1 MSEAL
6 VIVESPAKARTINR
20 YLGDGYEVLASMG
33 HVRDLPKKKLGV
45 DVENDFKPTYVSI
58 SGKKDVLSKLR
69 SAAAKADAVYLAV
82 DMDREGEA
90 IAWHLAKLLKLPQK
104 KTRRVVF
111 NEITRSAIQE
121 AFKHPR
127 QIDQNKV
134 DAQQA
139 RRVLDRL
146 VGYQVSPVLWKKIAR
161 GLSAGRVQSV
171 AVRLIVE
178 REREVQAFNPEEFW
192 KIIASLA
199 RREQDSPEPFD
210 AQLKWKNGDEIALT
224 TEADAAVVLGAL
236 KDASYVVEAIERKKR
251 RDKAAPPF
259 ITSTLQQQAST
270 HLRFSA
276 KKTMI
281 VAQQLYEGVEIGAE
295 SVGLITY
302 MRTDSVNTAAQA
314 QNDARDFIRAEFGDD
329 YVPEKP
335 NVYSSRAGAQEAHE
349 CIRPTDPRRNP
360 EMVAKSLGK
369 DQLRLY
375 TLIWNRFMA
384 SQMTPAQ
391 YNLTNVKIVAGDY
404 RFHAG
409 GRQVVFPG
417 HSMLSLRKTEERI
430 LPELSQ
436 GETLDCLKLDPSQHF
451 TEPPPRYTEATLVR
465 ELEKQGIGRPSTYAT
480 IISTVQT
487 RGYVKQ
493 VKRAF
498 HATPLG
504 MLTTDRLVSSF
515 PTILGVDFTRNM
527 EARLDKIEDGDVDWV
542 GLLKEFYEPFSKSVE
557 AAMETMKDAIEQSE
571 YSCSDCGKPMLYR
584 WSKYGRFLGC
594 SDYPNCKTTMP
605 VDEEGTPVEKPSIDE
620 KCPLCEGQLVLR
632 TGRRGEFVACGSY
645 PECKFTRSVGDDAA
659 AEGEDGE
666 GNARPIEDCPEC
678 GAPLVERRGRRGPFF
693 GCSKY
698 PECKF
703 TKNLD
708 GTTKAAPEPTD
719 ETCEKCN
726 APMVIRT
733 GRRGRF
739 LACSAFPKC
748 RNTKSIKDDDSSKDD
763 NDSSKKDNAQE
774 DAPM

>member
-1 MSEAL
+1 VSKAL
-6 VIVESPAKARTINR
+6 VIVESPAKARTINKF
-20 YLGDGYEVLASMG
+20 LGGDYHVLASMG

-45 DVENDFKPTYVSI
+45 DVEKDFKPTYVSI

-69 SAAAKADAVYLAV
+69 SAASKADEVFLAV
-82 DMDREGEA
+82 DLDREGEA

-111 NEITRSAIQE
+111 NEITRSAIRQ
-121 AFKHPR
+121 AFEHPR
-127 QIDQNKV
+127 QIDLNKV
-134 DAQQA
+134 NAQQA

-146 VGYQVSPVLWKKIAR
+146 VGYQVSPVLWKKIAK

-178 REREVQAFNPEEFW
+178 REREVQAFDPQEFW
-192 KIIASLA
+192 KITASLA
-199 RREQDSPEPFD
+199 KQGVDAPEPFE
-210 AQLKWKNGDEIALT
+210 AQVKWKNGDEIAIKT
-224 TEADAAVVLGAL
+224 QSEASAVLDAL
-236 KDASYVVEAIERKKR
+236 KDASYVVDAIERKKR
-251 RDKAAPPF
+251 LDKAPAPF

-281 VAQQLYEGVEIGAE
+281 VAQQLYEGVDVGDE

-302 MRTDSVNTAAQA
+302 MRTDSFNIASQA
-314 QNDARDFIRAEFGDD
+314 QSEARDFIRAEFGDD
-329 YVPEKP
+329 YVPDQP
-335 NVYSSRAGAQEAHE
+335 NVYASRAGAQEAHE
-349 CIRPTDPRRNP
+349 CVRPTDPRRSP
-360 EMVAKSLGK
+360 DMLAGSLAK
-369 DQLRLY
+369 DQLKLY
-375 TLIWNRFMA
+375 TLIWNRFLA

-391 YNLTNVKIVAGDY
+391 YNMTNVKIAAAGY

-417 HSMLSLRKTEERI
+417 HSVLAPRKTEERI
-430 LPELSQ
+430 LPDLSE

-480 IISTVQT
+480 IISTIQT

-493 VKRAF
+493 LKRAF

-504 MLTTDRLVSSF
+504 MLTTDRLVAGF
-515 PTILGVDFTRNM
+515 PDILSVDFTRNM
-527 EARLDKIEDGDVDWV
+527 EAQLDKIEDGNVDWV
-542 GLLKEFYEPFSKSVE
+542 QLLREFYGPFSKSVE
-557 AAMETMKDAIEQSE
+557 VAMETMEDASE
-571 YSCSDCGKPMLYR
+571 ESDYSCPDCGKTMLYR

-605 VDEEGTPVEKPSIDE
+605 VDDEGKPIEKAEIDE
-620 KCPLCEGQLVLR
+620 KCPLCEGRLVVR
-632 TGRRGEFVACGSY
+632 TGRRGEFVACSGY
-645 PECKFTRSVGDDAA
+645 PDCKFTRSVADDSSP
-659 AEGEDGE
+659 EGEV
-666 GNARPIEDCPEC
+666 ARENGGPVEDCPEC

-698 PECKF
+698 PDCKF

-708 GTTKAAPEPTD
+708 GKAESPPEPTD
-719 ETCEKCN
+719 QTCEKCG
-726 APMVIRT
+726 APMLIRS

-748 RNTKSIKDDDSSKDD
+748 RNTKSLKDDADKTEQSPQQ
-763 NDSSKKDNAQE
+763 NAST
-774 DAPM
+774 